1 MNNVKLKLLRQ
12 LNQALAGRQWLHPRG
27 VAEAPGAR
35 QEISRERGDDRAQI
49 DDNSSPGG
57 YYRPFR
63 DIRECL
69 PKNVILSA
77 WHS

>member
-1 MNNVKLKLLRQ
+1 MPAVSGSTPEGSPRR
-12 LNQALAGRQWLHPRG
+12 QALAKKS
-27 VAEAPGAR
+27 AENAAMIAP
-35 QEISRERGDDRAQI
+35 QI
-49 DDNSSPGG
+49 DDSSSPGG

-63 DIRECL
+63 DIREWL